1 MGRAALKLGAPLND
15 RNDLAPSTIRRVAR
29 RLTPFLLLL
38 YVVAYLDR
46 VNVSYAK
53 LRMTDDLGWNEAVF
67 GLGTGLFFVGYFLLE
82 IPGTILVE
90 SWSARS
96 WFARIMVSWGLC
108 AVACGLIHNRGTFY
122 ALRLLLGACEAGFAP
137 GVVVYL
143 THWYLREQR
152 GRAMALFLI
161 GIPLAGVVGAPLSGW
176 LLKGHW
182 WGLAGW
188 RWVFIAEGLP
198 AVLLGIVTYF
208 YLTDRPRDAG
218 WLPPAE
224 RRWLEAE
231 LAREEPA
238 STGPPRFREAL
249 AGLGRLIP
257 AVLSHP
263 PVGLLMATY
272 FCGLTAHYGLTIW
285 MPAVLKESARLTD
298 QQATGLVAVA
308 YAIALAAMLLAGW
321 SSDRTGERRWHTIGP
336 VWAGALGIGGVVLFR
351 HEITLCVPFF
361 CLATAGLT
369 TFISGLWA
377 LTSSRVSGRAGAVA
391 VGLINSMGNLGG
403 FAGPYALGYLKYV
416 TKSYTAGLIYLIIAA
431 LLAGMCVLGVDLE
444 RLAAVRSDPRDKAV
458 KAFTGN
464 TEPEA
469 ELS

>member
-1 MGRAALKLGAPLND
+1 MTRNPGEPRAETS
-15 RNDLAPSTIRRVAR
+15 RNGPAQSAIRRVAW

-46 VNVSYAK
+46 VNVGYAK
-53 LRMTDDLGWNEAVF
+53 LRMTDDLGWNETVF

-96 WFARIMVSWGLC
+96 WFARIMISWGFC
-108 AVACGLIHNRGTFY
+108 AAACGLIHSRLTFY

-143 THWYLREQR
+143 THWYRREQR
-152 GRAMALFLI
+152 GRALALFLI
-161 GIPLAGVVGAPLSGW
+161 GIPLAGVIGAPLSGW
-176 LLKGHW
+176 LLRVHW

-188 RWVFIAEGLP
+188 RWVFITEGLP
-198 AVLLGIVTYF
+198 AVLLGMVTYF
-208 YLTDRPRDAG
+208 YLTDRPRDAR
-218 WLPPAE
+218 WLLPAE
-224 RRWLEAE
+224 RQWLEAE
-231 LAREEPA
+231 LSREEPA
-238 STGPPRFREAL
+238 SVVPPRFREAL

-257 AVLSHP
+257 AVVIHP
-263 PVGLLMATY
+263 PVRLLMATY
-272 FCGLTAHYGLTIW
+272 FFGLTAHYGLTIW
-285 MPAVLKESARLTD
+285 MPAVLKESAQISD

-308 YAIALAAMLLAGW
+308 YSVALVSMLLAGW
-321 SSDRTGERRWHTIGP
+321 SSDRTGERRWHTTGP
-336 VWAGALGIGGVVLFR
+336 VWAGALGMAGVALFR
-351 HEITLCVPFF
+351 HDLALSVPCF

-403 FAGPYALGYLKYV
+403 FAGPYVLGYLKNV
-416 TKSYTAGLIYLIIAA
+416 TRSYTPGLIYLIVAA
-431 LLAGMCVLGVDLE
+431 LLAGALVLGVDLE
-444 RLAAVRSDPRDKAV
+444 RLAGVRSDPQNGAGTP
-458 KAFTGN
+458 AGTG
-464 TEPEA
+464 PRRKPI
-469 ELS
+469 